1 MNNKYDIDLISLK
14 KNFSVK
20 KFEFVI
26 HILFWLYIITQELY
40 GLFMYDA
47 SWYYPYLIVIIMVY
61 HLMLFYFVYFYLFRR
76 FVEMRYKWI
85 GVSAAIAGAFIFIIF
100 RIYTIIG
107 FEKYIL
113 QLPQEIYL
121 SEFNF
126 GNYYN
131 ETRSTLI
138 IGVYA
143 TLIKFSVQWY
153 KDQKRK
159 SELIMEKQASELA
172 LLKSQI
178 NPHFLFNTLNNIYS
192 LVYQKSDIAP
202 SVVLK
207 LSEIMRYT
215 LYEVNVDRVPLKD
228 EIEYIKNYIELQSLR
243 YLKKDIIRMNI
254 KCDSGD
260 KYISPMLMIPFIE
273 NAFKHS
279 DKGNGM
285 PPINLDLFCSGDNIL
300 FCIENYYL
308 KDKTS
313 NNDKNGGIGLRNVKR
328 RLDLIYNE
336 NYKLDIDKSENK
348 FSVKLELKN
357 I

>member
-1 MNNKYDIDLISLK
+1 MALVLAAIFI
-14 KNFSVK
+14 
-20 KFEFVI
+20 
-26 HILFWLYIITQELY
+26 
-40 GLFMYDA
+40 
-47 SWYYPYLIVIIMVY
+47 
-61 HLMLFYFVYFYLFRR
+61 
-76 FVEMRYKWI
+76 FVELRVYSF
-85 GVSAAIAGAFIFIIF
+85 V
-100 RIYTIIG
+100 G

-113 QLPQEIYL
+113 NLPPEIYL

-131 ETRSTLI
+131 ETRSTFI

-143 TLIKFSVQWY
+143 TLIKFTVQWY

-159 SELIMEKQASELA
+159 SELKMEKQASELA

-202 SVVLK
+202 SAVLK

-215 LYEVNVDRVPLKD
+215 LYEVNVDRVPLTD
-228 EIEYIKNYIELQSLR
+228 EIGYIKNYIELQSLR
-243 YLKKDIIRMNI
+243 YRKKDIIRMNI
-254 KCDSGD
+254 NCGGSE
-260 KYISPMLMIPFIE
+260 KYISPMLLIPFIE

-285 PPINLDLFCSGDNIL
+285 PPINLDLLCSGEKIL
-300 FCIENYYL
+300 FCIENYYF
-308 KDKTS
+308 KDKTI
-313 NNDKNGGIGLRNVKR
+313 NNDRNGGIGLINVKR

-336 NYKLDIDKSENK
+336 NYKLDINKSENK

>member
-20 KFEFVI
+20 KFEIVI
-26 HILFWLYIITQELY
+26 HLLFWLYILTQELY
-40 GLFMYDA
+40 VLFMYNV
-47 SWYYPYLIVIIMVY
+47 SWYYPYLVVIIMVF
-61 HLMLFYFVYFYLFRR
+61 HLMLFYFVYFYLFRW
-76 FVEMRYKWI
+76 FVEMRHKWL
-85 GVSAAIAGAFIFIIF
+85 GVIAAAAIVFLYVQF
-100 RIYTIIG
+100 RVYTIIG
-107 FEKYIL
+107 FEKYVFL
-113 QLPQEIYL
+113 LPADIYM

-126 GNYYN
+126 SNYYN

-138 IGVYA
+138 LGVYA

-159 SELIMEKQASELA
+159 SELKMEKQASELA

-192 LVYQKSDIAP
+192 LVYQKSDTAP
-202 SVVLK
+202 SAVLK

-215 LYEVNVDRVPLKD
+215 LYETNVDRVPLKD

-243 YLKKDIIRMNI
+243 YQKKDVIRMNI
-254 KCDSGD
+254 ECDGNE
-260 KYISPMLMIPFIE
+260 KYISPMLLIPFIE

-279 DKGNGM
+279 DKGNGK
-285 PPINLDLFCSGDNIL
+285 PPINLDLLCSGEKIL
-300 FCIENYYL
+300 FSIENYYL
-308 KDKTS
+308 REKTIS
-313 NNDKNGGIGLRNVKR
+313 KDKNGGIGLTNVKR
-328 RLDLIYNE
+328 RLDLIYCE
-336 NYKLDIDKSENK
+336 NYKLDINKSENK

>member
-20 KFEFVI
+20 KFEFII
-26 HILFWLYIITQELY
+26 HILFWFYIITQELY
-40 GLFMYDA
+40 ALFMYDVP
-47 SWYYPYLIVIIMVY
+47 WYSPYLIAV
-61 HLMLFYFVYFYLFRR
+61 MLFFHFAQFYFVYFYLFRW
-76 FVEMRYKWI
+76 FVEMKQKWLGI
-85 GVSAAIAGAFIFIIF
+85 IFVLAAAFIFVVS
-100 RIYTIIG
+100 RIYSLVG
-107 FEKYIL
+107 FEKYL
-113 QLPQEIYL
+113 LNLPPEVYL
-121 SEFNF
+121 SEYNF

-159 SELIMEKQASELA
+159 SELKMEKQASELA

-202 SVVLK
+202 AAVLK

-215 LYEVNVDRVPLKD
+215 LYEANVERVPLKD
-228 EIEYIKNYIELQSLR
+228 EIAYIRNYIELQSLR
-243 YLKKDIIRMNI
+243 YQKKNIIRMNI
-254 KCDSGD
+254 ECDSD
-260 KYISPMLMIPFIE
+260 EKYISPMLLIPFIE

-285 PPINLDLFCSGDNIL
+285 PPINLDILCSGEKIL
-300 FCIENYYL
+300 FSIENYYL
-308 KDKTS
+308 KEKTICR
-313 NNDKNGGIGLRNVKR
+313 DKNRGIGLANVKR
-328 RLDLIYNE
+328 RLDLIYSE
-336 NYKLDIDKSENK
+336 NYKLDINESENK
-348 FSVKLELKN
+348 YSVKLELKN

>member
-1 MNNKYDIDLISLK
+1 MK
-14 KNFSVK
+14 
-20 KFEFVI
+20 
-26 HILFWLYIITQELY
+26 
-40 GLFMYDA
+40 
-47 SWYYPYLIVIIMVY
+47 
-61 HLMLFYFVYFYLFRR
+61 
-76 FVEMRYKWI
+76 YKWI
-85 GVSAAIAGAFIFIIF
+85 GIFAALAGAFIFIVF

-159 SELIMEKQASELA
+159 SELKMEKQASELA

-202 SVVLK
+202 SALLK

-215 LYEVNVDRVPLKD
+215 LYEVNVDRVPLID
-228 EIEYIKNYIELQSLR
+228 EVEYIKNYIELQTLR
-243 YLKKDIIRMNI
+243 YPKKDIIRMNI
-254 KCDSGD
+254 KCDGGE
-260 KYISPMLMIPFIE
+260 KYISPMLLITFIE

-285 PPINLDLFCSGDNIL
+285 PPINLELFCSDDKIL
-300 FCIENYYL
+300 FSIENYYL
-308 KDKTS
+308 KDKIC
-313 NNDKNGGIGLRNVKR
+313 NNDKNGGIGMTNIKR
-328 RLDLIYNE
+328 RLDMIYND
-336 NYKLDIDKSENK
+336 NYKLDINKSNNK